1 MTSDTVSLR
10 YVRHLVI
17 NAYES
22 CRTVRTIQIF
32 ITCFKRLLVLKR
44 QECLLIEEFWQ
55 AASTGFTVVVKW
67 LGAMSFM
74 PDDRHFLA
82 NSDIERKMWYVVKG
96 YFWYHFK
103 SSLSQTVCETKRK
116 V

>member
-1 MTSDTVSLR
+1 M
-10 YVRHLVI
+10 
-17 NAYES
+17 
-22 CRTVRTIQIF
+22 
-32 ITCFKRLLVLKR
+32 
-44 QECLLIEEFWQ
+44 
-55 AASTGFTVVVKW
+55 VKW